1 MNVPQA
7 VLDAVRGA
15 RSIVVATHSPMD
27 GDGLGS
33 GLALLRCLPGD
44 VRFLTEAPVPRS
56 YAFLPG
62 FDRVEQLG
70 DAPPPPCDLLLGLD
84 AAEPERLG
92 RLLAERAPGTR
103 VLNIDHHVS
112 NGGFGDVA
120 WVDPAAAATGEM
132 VFGLL
137 RALGARIDA
146 ASALCLLTAL
156 VTDTGRFGYSSTTAR
171 TFAIASELAAAGA
184 EPEVIHRS
192 LFASVPLGVLRLH
205 ARATEDLRL
214 HARGQVAT
222 LTIPH
227 DYGLRVG
234 ATREEDVKDL
244 VDLAVSIKGVVV
256 GALIRGLEDGS
267 TKVSLRSKDDRAN
280 VALVAKRWGGGGHVR
295 AAGFSIAEG
304 PDSATK
310 RILDDLVAAAVAAAG

>member
-7 VLDAVRGA
+7 VLDAVRKA

-27 GDGLGS
+27 GDGLGC
-33 GLALLRCLPGD
+33 GLALLRALPGE
-44 VRFLTEAPVPRS
+44 VRFVTEAPVPRS

-70 DAPPPPCDLLLGLD
+70 DGPPPPCDLLLGLD
-84 AAEPERLG
+84 AAEEERLG
-92 RLLAERAPGTR
+92 RLYAERAPGTT

-112 NGGFGDVA
+112 NAGFGDVA
-120 WVDPAAAATGEM
+120 WIDPAAAATGEM
-132 VFGLL
+132 VHGLL
-137 RALGARIDA
+137 RALGATVDA
-146 ASALCLLTAL
+146 PAALCLLTAL

-171 TFAIASELAAAGA
+171 TLAIASELVAAGA
-184 EPEVIHRS
+184 EPEAIHRN
-192 LFASVPLGVLRLH
+192 LYASMPIGVLRLH
-205 ARATEDLRL
+205 ARAIEDLRL
-214 HARGQVAT
+214 HARGRVAT

-244 VDLAVSIKGVVV
+244 VDVAVSIKGVVV
-256 GALIRGLEDGS
+256 GALFRGLEDGS

-295 AAGFSIAEG
+295 AAGFTFAGSPE
-304 PDSATK
+304 DAT
-310 RILDDLVAAAVAAAG
+310 RGILDDLVAAAVAGSG